1 MSKTIKVEYYKDD
14 KLMDKKDLSWPQKYD
29 DFIQDIIAK
38 FSLKTKK
45 SNIILQLI
53 TEDEDEVA
61 VDSQEIINDY
71 QEDNKINEFKF
82 YLENKDD
89 SDSEVDEPIDDIKDL
104 KIEEE
109 LKLEEINIDNIIK
122 DIFNKDEYEKKMKA
136 EAKEYTDT
144 FTSNL
149 KQNIDN
155 TLEEQK
161 KSVEKDIDL
170 ILNNYSQ
177 LSINLQ
183 SDNNNKI
190 LNVQDDLAK
199 IKDEV
204 DSLSL
209 GVDQLYDGINNNELV
224 LSKVEN
230 LDKIISKKK
239 KGVNNVNNNVN
250 NNNNNIQ
257 MSKIKNNNL
266 QRGHNV
272 NPLDDYMDEEEE
284 DNKIKIKFEKKS
296 IDKIIDIKDA
306 KYININNIKFTN
318 VGNKP
323 LKLLKFIKDTQN
335 SSDEINFF
343 GNSKN
348 TDELELTMDGEL
360 HPNNS
365 QNTPISLNIKNAQP
379 EQTYKMIIYVR
390 EKDKNK
396 NISEPF
402 EINIKINKAEDPNQQ
417 RIIIA
422 NQIYEEI
429 KNEYPNYEHLIN
441 KNEII
446 NKLLNN
452 NLNKDEIKNEINSK
466 IQENDQK
473 QNKNKAEEIY
483 KELNINN
490 FNIDKKEVIDYI
502 IEKNFDKE
510 IVQKWINSK
519 IEEQNKIKAED
530 IYNNLSQLND
540 VDFSKTNKDD
550 IIKKIIELNFNE
562 EEIKKAYI
570 KKPVPVPVPEPVH
583 DDAEKVNAIYND
595 LEEEYGISGFI
606 DEDAAKD
613 KIREYECD
621 RERINKWIE
630 EELINGGG
638 DN

>member
-61 VDSQEIINDY
+61 VDSQDIINDY

-89 SDSEVDEPIDDIKDL
+89 SDSEGEEPIDDIKDL

-250 NNNNNIQ
+250 NNNNIQ

-266 QRGHNV
+266 QKGHNV

-284 DNKIKIKFEKKS
+284 DNKIKIKFEKKN

-306 KYININNIKFTN
+306 KYININNIEFTN
-318 VGNKP
+318 IGNKP

-348 TDELELTMDGEL
+348 TNELELTMDGEL
-360 HPNNS
+360 HPNKS

-429 KNEYPNYEHLIN
+429 KNEYPNHENLIN

-452 NLNKDEIKNEINSK
+452 NLNKDEINSK

-490 FNIDKKEVIDYI
+490 INIDKKEVIDYI

-530 IYNNLSQLND
+530 IYNKLSQLND
-540 VDFSKTNKDD
+540 VDFSKSNKDD